1 MKNDWIDYKTGQPVQ
16 PVATNARRVD
26 AGEWEDYEAF
36 KARLAANQGA
46 PATVATG
53 DWEPYV
59 APTGEPANQAQEP
72 ARPVVLTRRN
82 VLTTC
87 RATVGDA

>member
-1 MKNDWIDYKTGQPVQ
+1 MINDW
-16 PVATNARRVD
+16 
-26 AGEWEDYEAF
+26 ESYEVF

-46 PATVATG
+46 PVAVATG
-53 DWEPYV
+53 EWEDYV

-87 RATVGDA
+87 RATVGGA